1 MGLIFGAIVSSCE
14 IILQEHIAEGKYA
27 TVEKDLRSDS
37 IAAPT
42 NNANPES
49 DFKIH
54 GQLMKVKPKA

>member
-1 MGLIFGAIVSSCE
+1 MGLVQFCMIQ

-54 GQLMKVKPKA
+54 GQLMKVKSKA